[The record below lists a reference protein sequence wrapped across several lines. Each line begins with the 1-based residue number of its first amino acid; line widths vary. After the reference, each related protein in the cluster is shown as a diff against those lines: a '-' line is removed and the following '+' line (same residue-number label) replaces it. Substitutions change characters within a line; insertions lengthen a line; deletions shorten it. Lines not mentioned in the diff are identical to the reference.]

1 MPERNFTPEEANE
14 ALEQVRPL
22 AERMVAARS
31 MLLDAQRRQAE
42 LVARVASNGGG
53 LTPPDVS
60 AVAAEV
66 QQASTELVAVV
77 EELQGLGVQ
86 VKDLDRG
93 LVDFP
98 ARHPETGD
106 LVLLCWHLGEDE
118 VAYWHGADEG
128 YAGRRPLPLD

>member
-1 MPERNFTPEEANE
+1 MPERTFTPEEANE
-14 ALEQVRPL
+14 ALVRVRPL
-22 AERMVAARS
+22 VERMVAARRT
-31 MLLDAQRRQAE
+31 LLDAQRRQAE

-60 AVAAEV
+60 AVAAEA
-66 QQASTELVAVV
+66 QQASAELVAVV

-98 ARHPETGD
+98 CVHRGRE
-106 LVLLCWHLGEDE
+106 VLLCWELGEDE
-118 VAYWHGADEG
+118 VAFWHGADEG

>member
-1 MPERNFTPEEANE
+1 MPDRTFTPEEANE
-14 ALEQVRPL
+14 ALLRVRPL
-22 AERMVAARS
+22 VARMVVARHA
-31 MLLDAQRRQAE
+31 LLDAQRRQAE
-42 LVARVASNGGG
+42 LVARIASNGGG

-66 QQASTELVAVV
+66 QEASTELVGVV
-77 EELQGLGVQ
+77 DELQGLGVL

-98 ARHPETGD
+98 CVHRGREI
-106 LVLLCWHLGEDE
+106 LLCWELGEDE

-128 YAGRRPLPLD
+128 FTGRRPLPLD

>member
-1 MPERNFTPEEANE
+1 MPDRTFTPEEANE
-14 ALEQVRPL
+14 ALLRVRPL
-22 AERMVAARS
+22 VERMVVARHA
-31 MLLDAQRRQAE
+31 LLDAQRRQAE
-42 LVARVASNGGG
+42 LVARIASNGGG

-66 QQASTELVAVV
+66 QEASTELVGVV
-77 EELQGLGVQ
+77 DELQGLGVQ

-98 ARHPETGD
+98 CVHRGRE
-106 LVLLCWHLGEDE
+106 LLLCWELGEDE
-118 VAYWHGADEG
+118 VAFWHGADEG

>member
-1 MPERNFTPEEANE
+1 VPERTFTPEEANE
-14 ALEQVRPL
+14 ALVRVRPL
-22 AERMVAARS
+22 VERMVAARRA
-31 MLLDAQRRQAE
+31 LLDAQRRQAE

-60 AVAAEV
+60 AVAAEA
-66 QQASTELVAVV
+66 QQASAELVAVV

-98 ARHPETGD
+98 CVHRGRE
-106 LVLLCWHLGEDE
+106 VLLCWELGEEE
-118 VAYWHGADEG
+118 VAFWHGADEG

>member
-1 MPERNFTPEEANE
+1 MPARFFTPEEANE
-14 ALEQVRPL
+14 ALARVRPL
-22 AERMVAARS
+22 VERMVEARRV
-31 MLLDAQRRQAE
+31 LLEVQRRQAE

-53 LTPPDVS
+53 LSPPDVS

-66 QQASTELVAVV
+66 QQTSAELVAVV
-77 EELQGLGVQ
+77 EELQELGVQ

-98 ARHPETGD
+98 CLHRGRE
-106 LVLLCWHLGEDE
+106 VLLCWELGEDE
-118 VAYWHGADEG
+118 VAYWHGLEEG

>member
-1 MPERNFTPEEANE
+1 MPDRTFTPEEANE
-14 ALEQVRPL
+14 ALLRVRPL
-22 AERMVAARS
+22 VARMVVARHA
-31 MLLDAQRRQAE
+31 LLDAQRRQAE
-42 LVARVASNGGG
+42 LVARIASNGGG

-66 QQASTELVAVV
+66 QEASTELVGVV
-77 EELQGLGVQ
+77 DELQGLGVL

-98 ARHPETGD
+98 CVHRGHE
-106 LVLLCWHLGEDE
+106 LLLCWELGEDE
-118 VAYWHGADEG
+118 VAFWHGADEG

>member
-1 MPERNFTPEEANE
+1 MPERTFTPEQANA
-14 ALEQVRPL
+14 ALAEVRPL
-22 AERMVAARS
+22 VERMVAAREV
-31 MLLDAQRRQAE
+31 LLDAQRRQAE
-42 LVARVASNGGG
+42 LIGRVASNGGG
-53 LTPPDVS
+53 LTPPDV
-60 AVAAEV
+60 AAAAAEV

-98 ARHPETGD
+98 CLHRGGV
-106 LVLLCWHLGEDE
+106 VLLCWELGEDE

-128 YAGRRPLPLD
+128 FAGRRPLPLE

>member
-1 MPERNFTPEEANE
+1 VPDRTFTPEEANE
-14 ALEQVRPL
+14 ALLRVRPL
-22 AERMVAARS
+22 VERMVVARHA
-31 MLLDAQRRQAE
+31 LLDAQRRQAE
-42 LVARVASNGGG
+42 LVARIASNGGG

-66 QQASTELVAVV
+66 QEASTELVGVV
-77 EELQGLGVQ
+77 DELQGLGVQ

-98 ARHPETGD
+98 CVHRGRE
-106 LVLLCWHLGEDE
+106 LLLCWELGEDE
-118 VAYWHGADEG
+118 VAFWHGADEG

>member
-1 MPERNFTPEEANE
+1 MPARFFTPEEANE
-14 ALEQVRPL
+14 ALVEVRPL
-22 AERMVAARS
+22 VERMVATRGA
-31 MLLDAQRRQAE
+31 LIEAQRRQAE

-53 LTPPDVS
+53 LSPPDVS

-77 EELQGLGVQ
+77 EELQELGVQ

-98 ARHPETGD
+98 CLHRGRE
-106 LVLLCWHLGEDE
+106 VLLCWELGEDE
-118 VAYWHGADEG
+118 VAYWHGLEEG
-128 YAGRRPLPLD
+128 YAGRKPLPLD